1 MTHLSRT
8 TTQPF
13 RGTVAVRLGALT
25 PDRLRGPEFIRLYPD
40 TYVGADADLTDIRL
54 RVQALHFWSRGHG
67 IVAGPL
73 AALAHGADCPWDDR
87 EVILGRRCRNPPDG
101 VRVRVDAVPPE
112 ERVITLGAHVTSPV
126 RTAFDLARRSP
137 LVEAVAAVDAL
148 AFRRKFTADDLRAL
162 AEAHPGARGLT
173 QVREVLELMNPLA
186 QSLPETRLRLGLLAR
201 GVPPAVCQHP
211 VRLLTGRFVHPDLS
225 WPHAKLALEYDG
237 PSHRDITGQNRDA
250 FRDGDLFD
258 VGWTVVRV
266 TSAMVHDPTAF
277 DRLAVRVMRRLAA

>member
-1 MTHLSRT
+1 VTTLSRA

-13 RGTVAVRLGALT
+13 RGTVAVRRGVLT
-25 PDRLRGPEFIRLYPD
+25 PDRLRGPDFVRLYPD
-40 TYVGADADLTDIRL
+40 TYVGADADLDDVRL
-54 RVQALHFWSRGHG
+54 RVLALHFWSVGRGV
-67 IVAGPL
+67 VAGPL

-87 EVILGRRCRNPPDG
+87 EIILDRRCRNPPEG
-101 VRVRVDAVPPE
+101 VRVRVDALPPD
-112 ERVITLGAHVTSPV
+112 ERVVALGAHVTSPV

-148 AFRRKFTADDLRAL
+148 AFTKKFTADDLRTL
-162 AEAHPGARGLT
+162 ADAHPRARGIV
-173 QVREVLELMNPLA
+173 QVREVLDLMNPLA
-186 QSLPETRLRLGLLAR
+186 QSLQETRLRLGLLAR

-225 WPHAKLALEYDG
+225 WPHAKLGLEYDG

-258 VGWTVVRV
+258 VGWTIVRV
-266 TSAMVHDPTAF
+266 TSAMVLDPVAF
-277 DRLAVRVMRRLAA
+277 DRLAVRVLRRLAG